1 MFSCQGGLIWLDMD
15 MEQFLFLLFLHKN
28 VLIEF
33 QQNMVEGLGRLR
45 DGGFLCGNRF
55 CIALGVWCNIKQIDK
70 SSLDLVQPHCPELL
84 ATIQNKD
91 LCQNQTFWK
100 SKSCGSYGSRS
111 VFSNLSFREPLDS
124 LQGFCQIL
132 DISP

>member
-1 MFSCQGGLIWLDMD
+1 MKYDLILIRT
-15 MEQFLFLLFLHKN
+15 LLSYYFIHISIILTQKN

-33 QQNMVEGLGRLR
+33 QHNMVEGLGRLR

-111 VFSNLSFREPLDS
+111 VFANLC
-124 LQGFCQIL
+124 CQPV
-132 DISP
+132 DKPKYS